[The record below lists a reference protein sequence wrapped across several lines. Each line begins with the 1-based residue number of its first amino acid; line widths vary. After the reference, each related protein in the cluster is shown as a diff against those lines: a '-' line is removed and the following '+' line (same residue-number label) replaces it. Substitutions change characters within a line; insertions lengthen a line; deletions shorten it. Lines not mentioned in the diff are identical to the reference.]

1 MSNLD
6 SQLFAQAGVVV
17 AFATTGATLLRVA
30 APGAEEARLAIGLLL
45 GAALTAVD
53 TMLGGGHGLP
63 LAGWALLL
71 FAGIGLGSPASPVA
85 AALAGDHRRL
95 AVTGLLVAGLLH
107 WAHVA
112 MPSSPAVVW
121 GIPWHV
127 LDLTCSAALAW
138 LVWQRPG
145 APFESRFLLAAVAF
159 GLGSTSLAGEQAAI
173 LVAGLQAVGT
183 IPWLLRMLAA
193 DPRGSALAAAPA
205 FAVATACALR
215 ARVAFDR
222 LPVRLPGFDDPILLL
237 AALLALFGLALLLAP
252 APRAAPAAVLP
263 PVTPVPPVP
272 PVPHT
277 PPEPAPAVN
286 APTIPIDVLLHDLR
300 QPLTN
305 VLAATDLLPQGAGFD
320 AQVATLRDAAR
331 QLAEMVGDFEEC
343 GRTSRGTSVVDDSSY
358 DFHRVL
364 RDCIDR
370 VGAQMQTNGVA
381 ARLDILNGTPRW
393 LQGDPARLA
402 QLLTR
407 LFGAAA
413 RECALSPLTITAYAD
428 DSTVNVVVQNHSTTA
443 DAQESLAML
452 CGRQLAAAIGGT
464 LHRRL
469 RPKGGIELH
478 LALAKRLAPE
488 WEIDLANEDER
499 AAPASPTAP
508 GTTAAGRVLLVDD
521 NRDHQLL
528 LGRLLGGEGA
538 EVTVAETGVVA
549 LHLLESS
556 TFDLVLLDMKMPDKD
571 GYETVAEMRARGL
584 RTPVVALTET
594 ALPAE
599 VERCFAA
606 GCNGHLAKPV
616 DQAALRQALAMCA
629 PTGAP

>member
-6 SQLFAQAGVVV
+6 SQIFAQAGVVV
-17 AFATTGATLLRVA
+17 AFATTGATLLRAV
-30 APGAEEARLAIGLLL
+30 APGAEEARLAVGLLL

-71 FAGIGLGSPASPVA
+71 FAGIGSGRAADPIA

-95 AVTGLLVAGLLH
+95 AATGLLVAGLLH

-112 MPSSPAVVW
+112 MPASPAVVW
-121 GIPWHV
+121 GVPWHV

-145 APFESRFLLAAVAF
+145 APFESRFLLVAVAV

-173 LVAGLQAVGT
+173 LAAGLHAVGT
-183 IPWLLRMLAA
+183 IPWLLRMLPA
-193 DPRGSALAAAPA
+193 DPRGFALAAAPA
-205 FAVATACALR
+205 FAVATTCALR

-222 LPVRLPGFDDPILLL
+222 LPVGLPGFDDPLLLL
-237 AALLALFGLALLLAP
+237 AAIFALFGLALLLAP
-252 APRAAPAAVLP
+252 SPQPATASPSPPNEPTTQVPVPTANAPA
-263 PVTPVPPVP
+263 
-272 PVPHT
+272 
-277 PPEPAPAVN
+277 
-286 APTIPIDVLLHDLR
+286 IPIEVLLHDLR

-305 VLAATDLLPQGAGFD
+305 VLAATDLLPEGAGFD
-320 AQVATLRDAAR
+320 AQLATLRDAAR

-343 GRTSRGTSVVDDSSY
+343 ERTSRGTSVIDDSSY
-358 DFHRVL
+358 DFHRVR

-370 VGAQMQTNGVA
+370 VGARIRPNGVD

-428 DSTVNVVVQNHSTTA
+428 DTTVHVVVQNHSTTA
-443 DAQESLAML
+443 DARDSLAML

-469 RPKGGIELH
+469 RPRGGTELH

-499 AAPASPTAP
+499 AAPASPTVPRAA
-508 GTTAAGRVLLVDD
+508 AAGRVLLVDD
-521 NRDHQLL
+521 NRDHQQL
-528 LGRLLGGEGA
+528 LGRLLGGAGA

-629 PTGAP
+629 PTGAS